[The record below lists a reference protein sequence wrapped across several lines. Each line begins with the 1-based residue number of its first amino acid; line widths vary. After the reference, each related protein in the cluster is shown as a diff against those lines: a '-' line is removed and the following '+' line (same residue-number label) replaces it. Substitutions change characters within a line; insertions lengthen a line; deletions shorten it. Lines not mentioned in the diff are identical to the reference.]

1 MGADSTEREQGQSP
15 QTAGHHSTIKWL
27 PRQLPL
33 RPIALIANEPRS
45 LIIALID
52 ALLKLPA
59 PELSRLRAWQLEPTG
74 ALVILGEERLLPTP
88 SEAIYLGVDP
98 QYPGLLMPCFL
109 TPPQALLAATS
120 RLYDPMAWTLLLP
133 DPEHTL
139 RQIKLSPGACP
150 LSAQTLEA
158 ARHVHQ

>member
-1 MGADSTEREQGQSP
+1 MGADSTERDQGRAKLS
-15 QTAGHHSTIKWL
+15 AGHQSVSKWL

-33 RPIALIANEPRS
+33 RPIALIAQEPRS
-45 LIIALID
+45 LIISLID

-59 PELSRLRAWQLEPTG
+59 SELVRLRAWQLEPTG
-74 ALVILGEERLLPTP
+74 ALVVVGEERLLPTP
-88 SEAIYLGVDP
+88 TEAIYLGVDP
-98 QYPGLLMPCFL
+98 QYPGVLMPCFL
-109 TPPQALLAATS
+109 TPPKDALLHPS
-120 RLYDPMAWTLLLP
+120 GRRDPLAWTLLLP

-158 ARHVHQ
+158 ARHAHQ

>member
-1 MGADSTEREQGQSP
+1 MGADSNEREQGRGQQSAGP
-15 QTAGHHSTIKWL
+15 QSVSKWL

-33 RPIALIANEPRS
+33 RPIALIAQEPRS
-45 LIIALID
+45 LIISLID

-59 PELSRLRAWQLEPTG
+59 DELARLRAWQLEPAG

-88 SEAIYLGVDP
+88 TEAIYLGVDP
-98 QYPGLLMPCFL
+98 SSPGVLMPCFL
-109 TPPQALLAATS
+109 KPPKVALLQAS
-120 RLYDPMAWTLLLP
+120 ERQDPLAWTLLLP
-133 DPEHTL
+133 DPERTL

-158 ARHVHQ
+158 ARHAHQ